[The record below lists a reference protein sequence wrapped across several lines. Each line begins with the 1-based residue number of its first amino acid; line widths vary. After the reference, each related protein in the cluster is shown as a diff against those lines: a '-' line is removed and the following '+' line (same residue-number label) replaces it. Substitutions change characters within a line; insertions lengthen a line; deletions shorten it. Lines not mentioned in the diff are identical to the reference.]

1 MATLPFKGPID
12 IDYWKVAD
20 ELNQDED
27 ENEDLFLLDCNLT
40 GAVIDFPP
48 PENEWESYYEE
59 RKFCR
64 ICADMPIIKWAT
76 MGFW

>member
-27 ENEDLFLLDCNLT
+27 ENEDLFSLDCNLT
-40 GAVIDFPP
+40 DAGPDFLPGV
-48 PENEWESYYEE
+48 
-59 RKFCR
+59 
-64 ICADMPIIKWAT
+64 T
-76 MGFW
+76 GL